1 VEGWVLDVYAG
12 VDGISLWLR
21 QRGGGVVKAVVD
33 WCPRLYLA
41 GPADVLSD
49 VERALAEFYCVRLVR
64 KRLLGAGLVDALEV
78 AVPAV
83 DRGWLAGVVEE
94 SWGHLGVRA
103 YNTDVPAAQEFLY
116 NHGIT
121 PTQYIVLEDGKPRPV
136 EEADTTHYDT
146 SFLKTA
152 RLEAVID
159 RSGPFYRFSDRLK
172 AVRVE
177 AGGEAVVVDGE
188 EGEVLL
194 GLCRVLDE
202 LDVDVVVTEGGDG
215 FLFTYLW
222 HRALENMVE
231 LRLGREGGRR
241 PKAGGH
247 TYISYGRTY
256 HRYNTARLR
265 GRLHIDAWNSMLYGE
280 TGLDGVLEVART
292 CRIPVQDAARY
303 TIGRCM
309 TSLQYRQ
316 AYLNNVL
323 IPRECGRPACMTAA
337 ELVVADRGGWIL
349 DHRPGV
355 YWNVGELDFHSL
367 YPMLMLEHNI
377 SGETVDCGCCS
388 GVYIPELGY
397 HVCRRWRGIVPQAIE
412 TPLNKRLAYKRLYN
426 ETGNPIFKARSN
438 ALKWILVTSFGY
450 LGYRKAKFG
459 SRKAHM
465 AVCALAR
472 DTLLKS
478 VRVAEELGFKV
489 LHGIVDCLWVWRQ
502 DASEEDYRSLAVEL
516 EKRVGLPVGYEGTYR
531 WVAFL
536 TSKTQPGRPVNNR
549 YFGVYT
555 DGRLKYRG
563 IELRRRDTP
572 PLVRQ
577 MQSEMLEKLAEA
589 RDPAEAGQKAVEC
602 IGIFQRYLHMIYTAS
617 VGLEKLAV
625 EKTLG
630 SPLDAYTRPP
640 KHVLAAKM
648 MREAGVELHPGQTVQ
663 YVVKRCGA
671 VPKQLLT
678 DNGYSETYYEEYLRR
693 AAETICAPFGVRVG
707 K

>member
-1 VEGWVLDVYAG
+1 
-12 VDGISLWLR
+12 
-21 QRGGGVVKAVVD
+21 
-33 WCPRLYLA
+33 
-41 GPADVLSD
+41 
-49 VERALAEFYCVRLVR
+49 
-64 KRLLGAGLVDALEV
+64 
-78 AVPAV
+78 
-83 DRGWLAGVVEE
+83 
-94 SWGHLGVRA
+94 
-103 YNTDVPAAQEFLY
+103 
-116 NHGIT
+116 
-121 PTQYIVLEDGKPRPV
+121 
-136 EEADTTHYDT
+136 
-146 SFLKTA
+146 
-152 RLEAVID
+152 
-159 RSGPFYRFSDRLK
+159 
-172 AVRVE
+172 
-177 AGGEAVVVDGE
+177 
-188 EGEVLL
+188 
-194 GLCRVLDE
+194 
-202 LDVDVVVTEGGDG
+202 
-215 FLFTYLW
+215 
-222 HRALENMVE
+222 
-231 LRLGREGGRR
+231 
-241 PKAGGH
+241 
-247 TYISYGRTY
+247 
-256 HRYNTARLR
+256 
-265 GRLHIDAWNSMLYGE
+265 
-280 TGLDGVLEVART
+280 
-292 CRIPVQDAARY
+292 
-303 TIGRCM
+303 
-309 TSLQYRQ
+309 
-316 AYLNNVL
+316 
-323 IPRECGRPACMTAA
+323 
-337 ELVVADRGGWIL
+337 
-349 DHRPGV
+349 
-355 YWNVGELDFHSL
+355 
-367 YPMLMLEHNI
+367 
-377 SGETVDCGCCS
+377 
-388 GVYIPELGY
+388 
-397 HVCRRWRGIVPQAIE
+397 
-412 TPLNKRLAYKRLYN
+412 
-426 ETGNPIFKARSN
+426 
-438 ALKWILVTSFGY
+438 
-450 LGYRKAKFG
+450 
-459 SRKAHM
+459 M

-536 TSKTQPGRPVNNR
+536 TSRTQPGRPVNNR

-602 IGIFQRYLHMIYTAS
+602 LGIFQRYLHMIYTAS

-707 K
+707 KRFMLL